1 MTFGPS
7 HRVAKLAVAAFVVLL
22 ANSAYLY
29 ALPSPTLF
37 YYTNVGLHLFI
48 GLAFAIVGGLFAAR
62 AVRTSGGVSTFLL
75 MGAAVVLAASV
86 VFGGWIAYTGATR
99 AHQVAV
105 NAHIL
110 LGVGG
115 VLLLAA
121 WSVSRSPRST
131 AAVVLASAIFGV
143 ILLAAVARPAVER
156 SRQARHR
163 IENPLVPPASMDA
176 EGGGPGRARSFPRR
190 RTRTSAASSRRTSS

>member
-1 MTFGPS
+1 
-7 HRVAKLAVAAFVVLL
+7 VAKPAVVAFIALL

-48 GLAFAIVGGLFAAR
+48 GLGFAIVGGLFVAR
-62 AVRTSGGVSTFLL
+62 AVRTNDGASTFLL
-75 MGAAVVLAASV
+75 MGAAVVLAACV
-86 VFGGWIAYTGATR
+86 AFGGWITFTGATR
-99 AHQVAV
+99 AHQTAV

-121 WSVSRSPRST
+121 WSVSRSTRST
-131 AAVVLASAIFGV
+131 AAVVLAASVFGV
-143 ILLAAVARPAVER
+143 VLLAAVARPAVER
-156 SRQARHR
+156 SRQAGHR
-163 IENPLVPPASMDA
+163 IQNPFGAARDH
-176 EGGGPGRARSFPRR
+176 GCGRAAARRVPSFRPRR
-190 RTRTSAASSRRTSS
+190 RRTSAASSRRTSS